1 MNEAVVIAWTV
12 DDIKKLR
19 PDWTEDQCADFLDR
33 IEDILRD
40 RSIEFGWT
48 IIESELPD

>member
-12 DDIKKLR
+12 DDIKTLR

-33 IEDILRD
+33 IEDILRE
-40 RSIEFGWT
+40 RSIEFGWS

>member
-1 MNEAVVIAWTV
+1 MSGDVVIAWTV
-12 DDIKKLR
+12 DDIKSLR
-19 PDWTEDQCADFLDR
+19 PDWTEDQCADFLER
-33 IEDILRD
+33 IQDILRD